1 MERNSH
7 CGPTLED
14 FLEEEGMLE
23 EANAYATK
31 RILAWQISSAMNEQ
45 GISKASIAKRAMPS
59 KEVAA

>member
-7 CGPTLED
+7 WGPILED

-45 GISKASIAKRAMPS
+45 GISKASMAKKMNTSRS
-59 KEVAA
+59 S